1 MTVDIKFF
9 YIIRI
14 KHSINTVSDMSL
26 LPKCQ
31 CITWHVMELICNNG
45 GCFVADTGCV
55 HTTREGEGFFLH
67 NNMLGYICLI
77 FKSQKHWW
85 VTESFPLCSNIPFSV
100 FASNLLI
107 IWIKLSQ
114 FGSWL
119 DKWCFFKLVSSA
131 LWLINIQKLC

>member
-1 MTVDIKFF
+1 MTVDIKCF

-14 KHSINTVSDMSL
+14 KHSINTVSDKSL
-26 LPKCQ
+26 LPKVSMHHMTCYGTNLQ
-31 CITWHVMELICNNG
+31 QWRLLCSRYRLCSHNKG
-45 GCFVADTGCV
+45 RG
-55 HTTREGEGFFLH
+55 GFFLH

-85 VTESFPLCSNIPFSV
+85 ATESFPLCSNIPFSV